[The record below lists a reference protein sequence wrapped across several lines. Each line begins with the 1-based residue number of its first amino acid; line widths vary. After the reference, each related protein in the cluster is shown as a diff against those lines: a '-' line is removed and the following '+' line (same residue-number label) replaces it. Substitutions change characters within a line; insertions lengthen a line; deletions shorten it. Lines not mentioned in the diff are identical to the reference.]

1 MSLASHHPDPNGRLC
16 RVCLFHSGVHR
27 SCRDMRVSHI
37 HPDPGKFGMCNAK
50 HLTFV
55 TGIHAFTELYGG
67 NTPEARTPFYK
78 HRCSVFSWPSSFSKN
93 LNLSALGEEGGLCS
107 RQSSYFPSLHL
118 GMSLYQIPS
127 GFLQAKSAAIMQ
139 RKDRR
144 SPPSPLRTL
153 FGTCVPI
160 PGFLGQVQFSS
171 SP

>member
-67 NTPEARTPFYK
+67 NTPEARTPLYK

-107 RQSSYFPSLHL
+107 LPKFLLSFPASWHVIISDSQCFPP
-118 GMSLYQIPS
+118 GQVSCHNAEEGPKIS
-127 GFLQAKSAAIMQ
+127 AKS
-139 RKDRR
+139 
-144 SPPSPLRTL
+144 P
-153 FGTCVPI
+153 
-160 PGFLGQVQFSS
+160 
-171 SP
+171 